1 MNYYETLNISR
12 NASQEEIKQAYRKLA
27 KEYHPDKNP
36 GKDTSLKF
44 QQIQEA
50 YETLGDQ
57 DKRNQYDGGGS
68 SIEDLLRN
76 WGFNGSNF
84 SQDFDMHFGGF
95 RNNPNARGQDIRIS
109 IPITLQEIF
118 EGTKRRINLGSE
130 SIDVNIPKGARDGS
144 KYKIAGKGQPNP
156 YNSLAPK
163 GDLIITINLIYD
175 TDFIIQGDDIFT
187 ETFIKFYDAILGT
200 SINVDTPTGKISIKI
215 PQYTSSG
222 KILRVAG
229 KGLPISGTD
238 HCGALLIKI
247 NVNFH
252 KLSEDQIS
260 LINRVREID
269 A

>member
-1 MNYYETLNISR
+1 MLIG
-12 NASQEEIKQAYRKLA
+12 LF
-27 KEYHPDKNP
+27 
-36 GKDTSLKF
+36 L
-44 QQIQEA
+44 
-50 YETLGDQ
+50 
-57 DKRNQYDGGGS
+57 
-68 SIEDLLRN
+68 
-76 WGFNGSNF
+76 W
-84 SQDFDMHFGGF
+84 
-95 RNNPNARGQDIRIS
+95 NNPNARGQDIRIS

-118 EGTKRRINLGSE
+118 EGTKRRINLGNE
-130 SIDVNIPKGARDGS
+130 SLDINIPKGAREGS
-144 KYKIAGKGQPNP
+144 KYKMAGKGQSNP
-156 YNSLAPK
+156 YNSLAPR

-200 SINVDTPTGKISIKI
+200 SVNIDTPTGKISIKI

-238 HCGALLIKI
+238 HNGALLIKI

-252 KLSEDQIS
+252 KLSDDQIS

>member
-1 MNYYETLNISR
+1 MNYYETLNVSR
-12 NASQEEIKQAYRKLA
+12 NASQDEIKQAYRKLA

-50 YETLGDQ
+50 YETLADQ
-57 DKRNQYDGGGS
+57 DKRNQYDNGGS

-118 EGTKRRINLGSE
+118 EGTKRRINLGNE
-130 SIDVNIPKGARDGS
+130 SLDINIPKGAREGS
-144 KYKIAGKGQPNP
+144 KYKMAGKGQSNP
-156 YNSLAPK
+156 YNSLAPR

-175 TDFIIQGDDIFT
+175 TDFNNQFEYKNG
-187 ETFIKFYDAILGT
+187 
-200 SINVDTPTGKISIKI
+200 
-215 PQYTSSG
+215 
-222 KILRVAG
+222 
-229 KGLPISGTD
+229 GTD
-238 HCGALLIKI
+238 KI
-247 NVNFH
+247 VREF
-252 KLSEDQIS
+252 KPGSYIS
-260 LINRVREID
+260 LGLKVKI
-269 A
+269 